1 MSAVLSRELESTSW
15 RLSDSRFQDDPY
27 PVYEAMR
34 EAGPVHWSE
43 DFFGGAWVVTRY
55 ADVEMVLRDARFSA
69 RRTGGWVMQDERARG
84 ELKGFQQ
91 LFARAMLFLDAPDHG
106 RIRRILDAGFRPSA
120 LRSLV
125 PRIEH
130 MVSERL
136 DAADTYGGFDFMRA
150 VARPLPAQ
158 VIATMMGIES
168 RDQGQFIAWSDDLA
182 QFIGSLRPT
191 LELVRRA
198 QTSLIDMCAYFQ
210 ALLPLRRREPGD
222 DLISRLLQ
230 GEREGHIRD
239 GPELLAQCAMLLFAG
254 HETTRNL
261 LGNGLHAL
269 LAHPAQWQRLV
280 REPSLLPGAVRELLR
295 YDSPVQYTGR
305 RVAADVELHGHRLRR
320 GDLVVA
326 LIAAA
331 NRDPRRF
338 SDPDRLDVTRRPSG
352 ALSFGHGPHVCIG
365 AALTL
370 MEAEAVFGQVLQRLP
385 DLRLTER
392 SPRRNG
398 NPVYRGLTEL
408 PVRVPMAL
416 ASSPG

>member
-1 MSAVLSRELESTSW
+1 M
-15 RLSDSRFQDDPY
+15 QDD
-27 PVYEAMR
+27 
-34 EAGPVHWSE
+34 
-43 DFFGGAWVVTRY
+43 
-55 ADVEMVLRDARFSA
+55 
-69 RRTGGWVMQDERARG
+69 QARG

-91 LFARAMLFLDAPDHG
+91 LFARAMLFLDAPDHR
-106 RIRRILDAGFRPSA
+106 RIRQVLDAGFRPSA
-120 LRSLV
+120 LNSLV
-125 PRIEH
+125 PRIERI
-130 MVSERL
+130 VRERL
-136 DAADTYGGFDFMRA
+136 DAADVHGGFDFMQA
-150 VARPLPAQ
+150 IARPLPAQ

-168 RDQGQFIAWSDDLA
+168 QDHARFIAWSDDLA
-182 QFIGSLRPT
+182 EFIGALRPT
-191 LELVRRA
+191 LDLARRA
-198 QTSLIDMCAYFQ
+198 QTSLLGMCAYFE
-210 ALLPLRRREPGD
+210 ALLPQRRLEPGD
-222 DLISRLLQ
+222 DLVSRLLQ
-230 GEREGHIRD
+230 GEREGQIHD

-280 REPSLLPGAVRELLR
+280 REPALIPGAVRELLR

-305 RVAADVELHGHRLRR
+305 RVATDVELHGQRLRR

-338 SDPDRLDVTRRPSG
+338 SDPDRLDVTRRPSA

-370 MEAEAVFGQVLQRLP
+370 MEAEAVLGQVLQRLP
-385 DLRLTER
+385 QLQLTDGP
-392 SPRRNG
+392 PRRNG

-408 PVRVPMAL
+408 PVI
-416 ASSPG
+416 G